1 MGATAGAGVFAGGDG
16 VRGIDTR
23 VAEAVHPNSK
33 PPGDSVIYS
42 RCKGN
47 IVAVQT
53 REIEWR
59 TGQAY
64 VGWVAASFSIAVS
77 QLSFQ
82 SIK

>member
-1 MGATAGAGVFAGGDG
+1 LPRRGAGVFAGGDG
-16 VRGIDTR
+16 LRGIDTR

-33 PPGDSVIYS
+33 LPGDSVIDS
-42 RCKGN
+42 RCKEN
-47 IVAVQT
+47 IVAIKT

-59 TGQAY
+59 MGQAY
-64 VGWVAASFSIAVS
+64 VGWVAALFSVAVS